1 MVFAWL
7 LLFFV
12 TDIVVGGV
20 CTDAGVAAG
29 VCVAAGAVA
38 DVVVA
43 VGVAADV
50 VVVVVST
57 FSLGRKKGR
66 VKKI

>member
-1 MVFAWL
+1 M
-7 LLFFV
+7 
-12 TDIVVGGV
+12 THIVVVGV
-20 CTDAGVAAG
+20 CADAGVAAV
-29 VCVAAGAVA
+29 VCVAADAVA

>member
-1 MVFAWL
+1 M
-7 LLFFV
+7 
-12 TDIVVGGV
+12 THIVVVGV
-20 CTDAGVAAG
+20 CADAGVAAV
-29 VCVAAGAVA
+29 VCVAADAVA

-57 FSLGRKKGR
+57 FSLGRKKGG
-66 VKKI
+66 